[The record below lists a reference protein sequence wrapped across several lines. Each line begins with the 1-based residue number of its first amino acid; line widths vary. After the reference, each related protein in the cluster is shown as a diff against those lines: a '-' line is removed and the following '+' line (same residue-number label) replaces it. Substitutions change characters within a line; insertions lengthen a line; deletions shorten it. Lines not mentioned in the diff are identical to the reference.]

1 MKNEKIIAGI
11 DEVGRGPLAGPV
23 VIGAVILGDY
33 KNDDITDSKKLSSK
47 KRELLS
53 EEIKN
58 NVSSWIIVS
67 IGPDI
72 ILEKNILGATLYGM
86 KIASEKINADKFL
99 IDGNQ
104 KIDTQK
110 EQETIVKGDLLKK
123 EISAASIIAKVW
135 RDKYMENL
143 GIKYPEYGFEKH
155 AGYPTKAHKEAIE
168 KFGPTPFHRQDF
180 NGVTKFLYLQ
190 PFFKN
195 YKENIKKHQEKTL
208 SHDFG
213 IYWEMGGNKSL

>member
-1 MKNEKIIAGI
+1 MKNKKLIAGI

-33 KNDDITDSKKLSSK
+33 TNCDITDSKKLSSK

-58 NVSSWIIVS
+58 NVLSWIIVS

-72 ILEKNILGATLYGM
+72 IKEKNILGATLFGM

-135 RDKYMENL
+135 RDKYMEEL
-143 GIKYPEYGFEKH
+143 GLKYPEYGFNKH
-155 AGYPTKAHKEAIE
+155 AGYPTKLHKEAIK
-168 KFGPTPFHRQDF
+168 KFGPTPFHREDF
-180 NGVTKFLYLQ
+180 SGVKEFLHLQ
-190 PFFKN
+190 PFFKE
-195 YKENIKKHQEKTL
+195 YQRNITAYQEKTH
-208 SHDFG
+208 SHNFG
-213 IYWEMGGNKSL
+213 IYWEMGGKKSI